1 MNYLLCQSRKSL
13 ISKLRHLLWL
23 TASES
28 SKIHKVFSAV
38 HPCQPQNLLLLFHSL
53 GFSID
58 LFWNWLSWVSKP
70 TFKVPQ
76 VSVLFNFQGPAALS
90 RFRDSLY
97 IIYQI
102 LSFVK
107 RFSESFLKKFSSK
120 NGVQAVGKGSSGCRR
135 GLGSRDSLIII
146 ASSMTFVNRFL
157 QVFLIFSTKFEGEV
171 WARCIL
177 GWRRL
182 AGTNY
187 GVCGRWKI
195 DGRRW
200 EGCGPGMPGPYGVV

>member
-1 MNYLLCQSRKSL
+1 
-13 ISKLRHLLWL
+13 
-23 TASES
+23 
-28 SKIHKVFSAV
+28 
-38 HPCQPQNLLLLFHSL
+38 
-53 GFSID
+53 
-58 LFWNWLSWVSKP
+58 
-70 TFKVPQ
+70 Q

-120 NGVQAVGKGSSGCRR
+120 NGVQAVGKGSGGCRR

-157 QVFLIFSTKFEGEV
+157 QVFLIFSTTFEGEV

-177 GWRRL
+177 G
-182 AGTNY
+182 
-187 GVCGRWKI
+187 
-195 DGRRW
+195 
-200 EGCGPGMPGPYGVV
+200 

>member
-1 MNYLLCQSRKSL
+1 M
-13 ISKLRHLLWL
+13 
-23 TASES
+23 
-28 SKIHKVFSAV
+28 
-38 HPCQPQNLLLLFHSL
+38 
-53 GFSID
+53 
-58 LFWNWLSWVSKP
+58 
-70 TFKVPQ
+70 
-76 VSVLFNFQGPAALS
+76 LS

-146 ASSMTFVNRFL
+146 ASSMTFANRFL

-171 WARCIL
+171 WQGVYWGDD
-177 GWRRL
+177 GWR
-182 AGTNY
+182 AQIMG
-187 GVCGRWKI
+187 W
-195 DGRRW
+195 W
-200 EGCGPGMPGPYGVV
+200 VVED